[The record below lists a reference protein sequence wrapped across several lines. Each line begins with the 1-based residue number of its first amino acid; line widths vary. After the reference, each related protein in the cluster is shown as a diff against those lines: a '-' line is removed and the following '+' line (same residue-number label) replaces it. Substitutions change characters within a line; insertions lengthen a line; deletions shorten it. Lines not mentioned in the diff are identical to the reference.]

1 MALYLS
7 NRKREF
13 FSVFV
18 FNLRRIVLLKE
29 GSKQGQVVGGGG
41 GSLPLFN
48 VKFRMVSNMSLPI
61 SLFKIVDSFLLFCFL
76 CSFSLAISLGVTL
89 HFY

>member
-29 GSKQGQVVGGGG
+29 GSKQGQVVGGGIA
-41 GSLPLFN
+41 PL
-48 VKFRMVSNMSLPI
+48 
-61 SLFKIVDSFLLFCFL
+61 
-76 CSFSLAISLGVTL
+76 
-89 HFY
+89 